1 MIFGTGGPRGSVLL
15 RRGKTTPIYRLIRE
29 SCREN
34 GAGDPCCGD
43 CCRCS
48 IRPSHA
54 PVGRGG
60 RQTRTDDRDRR
71 GNRSG
76 NRQIREGRANDG
88 GATAG
93 RRRFFAAE
101 NARRPP
107 HPPAR
112 DYRPP
117 ALVLSSPP
125 LLPCSLPCPCRER
138 RAPPS

>member
-15 RRGKTTPIYRLIRE
+15 RRGKTTPIYRLIRK

-48 IRPSHA
+48 IRPFHA

-76 NRQIREGRANDG
+76 NRQIREGSADDG
-88 GATAG
+88 GRTAG
-93 RRRFFAAE
+93 GGRFFLALK
-101 NARRPP
+101 ARAGPHHPTPEFIPP
-107 HPPAR
+107 GP
-112 DYRPP
+112 
-117 ALVLSSPP
+117 
-125 LLPCSLPCPCRER
+125 
-138 RAPPS
+138 